1 MRQRLNHALKEA
13 MKAKDQRAVSTL
25 RLILAAIKD
34 RDIAA
39 RGKGNTE
46 GIPDAEVLSLLQ
58 TMVKQRRES
67 IALYEQGGRLDLAE
81 EEREEID
88 IINRFLPQQMDEGA
102 MRQAV
107 ERLIEEID
115 ASGVKDM
122 GRTMAELRSRYP
134 GQMDFA
140 KASQIVKRVL
150 G

>member
-81 EEREEID
+81 EESEEID
-88 IINRFLPQQMDEGA
+88 IINRFLPQQRDEAA